1 MRCRRTASG
10 TDNRFNPD
18 LFDNGYYEDWKV
30 TTEVEEKD
38 WYLQRKDELYMC
50 GNGSEVSGDCTRV
63 SVFMTFTCN

>member
-1 MRCRRTASG
+1 MRCGRTASG

-18 LFDNGYYEDWKV
+18 LIDNGYYDDWKV

-50 GNGSEVSGDCTRV
+50 GNGSAVFGDCT
-63 SVFMTFTCN
+63 